1 MKPKVDLDKVKK
13 TDKNKGET
21 FRKVFLNSEW

>member
-13 TDKNKGET
+13 TEKNQGET